1 MFDQL
6 VYHDVSPVH
15 VVSGGGD
22 VHHLHG
28 AARQPEGKRPQ
39 RTLGEYDEHVSLVS
53 LMGCCSHLSAPVD
66 QVVHPG
72 QSPLHLV
79 LLEVDFEGGIAMAF
93 NSVRDTR
100 ALQVG
105 LFQESTLWKQT
116 WMWVGGVSWVAA
128 GALV

>member
-1 MFDQL
+1 MM
-6 VYHDVSPVH
+6 S
-15 VVSGGGD
+15 
-22 VHHLHG
+22 HLSMSYLG
-28 AARQPEGKRPQ
+28 AAMCIISTAQHASPKVRGHREPW
-39 RTLGEYDEHVSLVS
+39 GEHGEHVSLVS

-72 QSPLHLV
+72 KRPLHLV

-116 WMWVGGVSWVAA
+116 WMWVGGVSWVAT